1 MSAIKSILTLEEVS
15 AALNGSVQKGAYE
28 REVKEFFESGEM
40 ARDFTEL
47 FPEKEEG
54 NLFNN
59 VSKYAKLQQIPFQV
73 VKHENGDGDKKHIL
87 LINLDAY
94 RLAQQTDEN

>member
-1 MSAIKSILTLEEVS
+1 MNAIKSILSLEEVS
-15 AALNGSVQKGAYE
+15 AALNGSTQKGAYE
-28 REVKEFFESGEM
+28 REVKEFVKSGEM
-40 ARDFTEL
+40 ACDFTEL

-59 VSKYAKLQQIPFQV
+59 VSKYAKLQEVPLQV

-94 RLAQQTDEN
+94 RLAQQSDEA